1 MDYVLHGLSY
11 ANMTLYGASL
21 PSYRASGKTDA
32 KEGKDEIINGDDPAS
47 QAAIDR
53 LFDETDRR

>member
-1 MDYVLHGLSY
+1 MDYVLHDLSY

-21 PSYRASGKTDA
+21 PTYKSPDSGKA
-32 KEGKDEIINGDDPAS
+32 EGGKDEIINGDDPAS